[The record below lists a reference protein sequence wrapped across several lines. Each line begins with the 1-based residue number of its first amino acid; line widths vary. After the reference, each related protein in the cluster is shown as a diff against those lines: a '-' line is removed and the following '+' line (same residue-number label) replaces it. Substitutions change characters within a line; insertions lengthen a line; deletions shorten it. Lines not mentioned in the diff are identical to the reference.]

1 MYFYVVIECRNVADT
16 VVHCLC
22 MCVYQLRALGRFLH
36 TSSSYCGLLQREFH
50 GSTMQFSPLVPFVI
64 EQTGRG
70 ERAYDIYSR
79 LLKERIICVMGPV
92 CCSSYSVVLVLFG
105 LINNY
110 KPKCLYTL
118 CIIDFPNLG
127 LTYNGGWCL
136 AT

>member
-1 MYFYVVIECRNVADT
+1 
-16 VVHCLC
+16 VHCLC
-22 MCVYQLRALGRFLH
+22 MCVYQLRALGRFVH

-50 GSTMQFSPLVPFVI
+50 GSTMQLSPLVPFVI

-92 CCSSYSVVLVLFG
+92 CFSVVLVLFG

-110 KPKCLYTL
+110 NLKCCYTPFWLECLSCCML
-118 CIIDFPNLG
+118 CPSRGFLHG
-127 LTYNGGWCL
+127 TLSAGCSKVSKVK
-136 AT
+136 